1 MMGRFRRSWELAK
14 ASWSIFR
21 ADPSLAVYPIVSAIA
36 VVILAA
42 IIAAPFLAIDG
53 LPDGDNYTVTQ
64 IVALFLIYL
73 VCYTAIFFCGTALAF
88 VVKARMEGV
97 TGEISGWSLARG
109 RFRAIVGYALIAAS
123 VGVALRVLADR
134 FKMGGQI
141 AAAIGGAVWS
151 IATFLV
157 VPVLVTENVGPIEA
171 VKRSGALLRKT
182 WGEQIIGNAGIGF
195 VTGMATLLVILVGAA
210 LIVAAIA
217 IDVTALIVIAVVLT
231 VIAVGIVAAISS
243 ALESIYRMAL
253 YRYATG
259 NDTADFPAAE
269 LLPGAFAQ
277 KS

>member
-1 MMGRFRRSWELAK
+1 MGRFRRSWELAK

-21 ADPSLAVYPIVSAIA
+21 ADPSLAIYPIVGAIA

-53 LPDGDNYTVTQ
+53 IPDGDSYSVTQ
-64 IVALFLIYL
+64 IVALFLIYF

-88 VVKARMEGV
+88 VVKARMEGQ
-97 TGEISGWSLARG
+97 TGDISGWSLARS
-109 RFRAIVGYALIAAS
+109 RFGSIVGYALIAAS

-151 IATFLV
+151 VATFLV
-157 VPVLVTENVGPIEA
+157 VPVLVTENVGPIDA
-171 VKRSGALLRKT
+171 VKRSGSLLRKT
-182 WGEQIIGNAGIGF
+182 WGEQIIGNAGIGL
-195 VTGMATLLVILVGAA
+195 VTGLAMLGVGLVGAA
-210 LIVAAIA
+210 LIVVAIA
-217 IDVTALIVIAVVLT
+217 IDVTALIVVAVLITLIA
-231 VIAVGIVAAISS
+231 IGIVAAISS

-269 LLPGAFAQ
+269 LLAGAFAQ
-277 KS
+277 KH